1 MILRSNFADARPS
14 ILLHPVLFNPA
25 ERKTFWWHSNAM
37 RRLFLL
43 LLFVS
48 STGRQANAFTGDV
61 RQTGLTAP
69 RPAATRDEEVYSGDI
84 GQAEESDSGVDF
96 DWLSMSKSVF
106 ASPDDQR
113 PVILFDGMC
122 NLCNGG
128 VNFALDND
136 SIGTCL

>member
-1 MILRSNFADARPS
+1 
-14 ILLHPVLFNPA
+14 
-25 ERKTFWWHSNAM
+25 M